1 MNYGYYL
8 CTCWQAFIQQIVHN
22 VSHGYY
28 YYHYHT
34 LTENRRDKLPQIDK
48 QIETRFAT
56 DRAKDQ
62 RYRAKKRGECNYFYL
77 RHELKLII
85 MRTDG
90 NEWSSELRSHP
101 FDDIR
106 QKPLEIRIEG
116 DGNLVLKL
124 HRKAVSGISVCLSK
138 SCFRDKKYELL
149 NLLEHRQISKMMYA
163 FNKLNGVP
171 AYSGVVEH
179 KKLLMKELI
188 NAAKKH
194 GIKLRREDFRLKTK
208 LERYKV
214 FVNTKPL
221 ITQRKRR
228 AS

>member
-34 LTENRRDKLPQIDK
+34 LTETRRDRLPQIDE
-48 QIETRFAT
+48 QIETRFET
-56 DRAKDQ
+56 DRSKDE
-62 RYRAKKRGECNYFYL
+62 RYRSKKRGEPNYFYL

-90 NEWSSELRSHP
+90 DEWGSEQP
-101 FDDIR
+101 FNDIR
-106 QKPLEIRIEG
+106 KTPLEIRIEG
-116 DGNLVLKL
+116 DGGLALKL

-138 SCFRDKKYELL
+138 ACFRDKKYELL
-149 NLLEHRQISKMMYA
+149 ELLEHRQLGRLKYM
-163 FNKLNGVP
+163 FNALNGVP

-179 KKLLMKELI
+179 KKLLLQEIL

-194 GIKLRREDFRLKTK
+194 GIRLKREDFRLKTK

-214 FVNTKPL
+214 FINDEPL
-221 ITQRKRR
+221 VEQRRR
-228 AS
+228 